1 MRWGLDRRGSNGFIL
16 RAGRRKQ
23 TLGWEDIPAATD
35 LLFNSIRTPK
45 SG

>member
-1 MRWGLDRRGSNGFIL
+1 MRWGLDRRGSDGFTL
-16 RAGRRKQ
+16 RVGRTQ
-23 TLGWEDIPAATD
+23 HTLGWEDIPAATD